1 MVMRSFSS
9 EEKGYLMHIVDAYK
23 SEDWEKMKLSNLI
36 QSIFKREVFFKGHF
50 PFIQLFEGES
60 GDKNNRTQYGKAI
73 KEAYIPISNFNSLL
87 YYLHSNHLI
96 YIVPYFELKD
106 YFPEDT
112 DNEID
117 ENTTNNEN
125 ILSILNKSYLYFLRS
140 KLSDFVCPTQELI
153 DFVDD
158 KFITKQE
165 KQFNE
170 TTRLSKWG
178 IGTALF
184 IGIFSLIIGIIGLFN
199 NKTLDVSNTFNPQVI
214 IKTKEDVNN
223 VTQKP
228 NTVDSSKV
236 NQNKNKLNIKK

>member
-9 EEKGYLMHIVDAYK
+9 EEKVYLKHIVDAYK

-36 QSIFKREVFFKGHF
+36 LSIFDREVYFKGHF

-60 GDKNNRTQYGKAI
+60 GDKINRTKYGKAI

-106 YFPEDT
+106 YFPKDT
-112 DNEID
+112 DNE
-117 ENTTNNEN
+117 ENINIEN

-140 KLSDFVCPTQELI
+140 KLTDFVCPTQELI

-165 KQFNE
+165 KQFNK
-170 TTRLSKWG
+170 TTSLSKWG
-178 IGTALF
+178 IGIAIV
-184 IGIFSLIIGIIGLFN
+184 IGFLSVIIGIVGIFTN
-199 NKTLDVSNTFNPQVI
+199 RTPDISNTFNPQVI
-214 IKTKEDVNN
+214 IKTKEDVNS

-236 NQNKNKLNIKK
+236 NQSKNKLMIKK